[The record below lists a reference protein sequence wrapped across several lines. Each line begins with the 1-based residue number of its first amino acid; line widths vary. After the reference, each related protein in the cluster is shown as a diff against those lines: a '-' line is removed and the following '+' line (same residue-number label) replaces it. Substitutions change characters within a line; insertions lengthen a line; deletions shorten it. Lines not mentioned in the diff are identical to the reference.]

1 MKKSTLVGIVF
12 GVGIATT
19 VAGIAGYSMREKTD
33 DSIATAQ
40 QQDCYDVEVEHA
52 TEPRDEK
59 KIAGPVVGAL
69 VGGAVG
75 KDIGDS
81 DLTTAAGAAVGA
93 IAGNKAQEA
102 FQDNR
107 TTTTTERRCD
117 PVR

>member
-1 MKKSTLVGIVF
+1 
-12 GVGIATT
+12 
-19 VAGIAGYSMREKTD
+19 MRDRSD
-33 DSIATAQ
+33 DSIVAA
-40 QQDCYDVEVEHA
+40 QQDCYDVVVEHA

-59 KIAGPVVGAL
+59 RIAGTVVGAL

-75 KDIGDS
+75 KDVGDR
-81 DLTTAAGAAVGA
+81 DLTTAAGAAVGT

>member
-1 MKKSTLVGIVF
+1 MKKSTLLGTVF

-19 VAGIAGYSMREKTD
+19 VAVFAGYSMFDNAD
-33 DSIATAQ
+33 DSIVSAR
-40 QQDCYDVEVEHA
+40 QDCYDVEVEHA
-52 TEPRDEK
+52 VEPRDEK
-59 KIAGPVVGAL
+59 QIAGTVIGAL

-75 KDIGDS
+75 KDVGDR

-107 TTTTTERRCD
+107 TTTSSERRCD
-117 PVR
+117 PVTR

>member
-1 MKKSTLVGIVF
+1 MKQSTLVGIVF

-19 VAGIAGYSMREKTD
+19 VAGVAGYSMRDKTD
-33 DSIATAQ
+33 ASIVIAQ
-40 QQDCYDVEVEHA
+40 QHCYDVEVDHA
-52 TEPRDEK
+52 TEPRDEN
-59 KIAGPVVGAL
+59 KIAGTVAGAL

-75 KDIGDS
+75 KDVGDS

-107 TTTTTERRCD
+107 TTTMTERRCD